1 MSSKK
6 TTRHHDPIKF
16 GTDGWRAR
24 IGEDFNFENVRRVA
38 GAIADYVREEGEPE
52 RGLLVGYDM
61 RFLSPEA
68 AEAAAEAAAAR
79 GVPVTLS
86 DRPTPTPAISYA
98 VLRGKAAGGI
108 MVTASHN
115 PYRWNGIKFKA
126 PYGGSASPSIMKSV
140 EHHLDRL
147 DIGLKPAR
155 PHRRAHR
162 TTADLVA
169 PYLDRLR
176 STIDFES
183 ICRSGRRFAIDPMFG
198 AGRGVI
204 AHLFDEAGIPY

>member
-1 MSSKK
+1 MTKK
-6 TTRHHDPIKF
+6 KNAKHRDPIKF

-38 GAIADYVREEGEPE
+38 AAVADYVREEGEPE

-68 AEAAAEAAAAR
+68 AELAADAVAER

-86 DRPTPTPAISYA
+86 DRPTPTPALSYA
-98 VLRGKAAGGI
+98 VLYAKAAGAI

-126 PYGGSASPSIMKSV
+126 PYGGSALPSIMKSV

-155 PHRRAHR
+155 PHRHAHR
-162 TTADLVA
+162 KTADLLA
-169 PYLDRLR
+169 PYVERLR
-176 STIDFES
+176 
-183 ICRSGRRFAIDPMFG
+183 
-198 AGRGVI
+198 
-204 AHLFDEAGIPY
+204 